1 MEEQNSIQD
10 CQPYAYPNQLLHSLY
25 GFLSLIVYSDNIY
38 IVNVLGTPKQIFLI
52 IKSGIEYTMP
62 ENKMQIKI
70 PFQKTLLN
78 WKG

>member
-1 MEEQNSIQD
+1 
-10 CQPYAYPNQLLHSLY
+10 
-25 GFLSLIVYSDNIY
+25 LIVYSDNIY

-52 IKSGIEYTMP
+52 IKSGIVYSMP